1 MSMTNSARG
10 ATVAALAAV
19 AVAAAA
25 TALADLRPVTAHV
38 GRPIASVVPVTRTQ
52 LSCPAVANGT
62 GVVTAVAPRARPGN
76 GISAVAMRN
85 TAAAARPLAG
95 PGRLLSVTGS
105 DRESVDL
112 TAPGPDAPGAAAV
125 RIAVP
130 AKGPGTGAGV
140 CTSPA
145 AQAWFTPVDTAV
157 GSATWLVLTNP
168 TSATTVVNLRF
179 LGPKG
184 PISAVG
190 QRGIAVAAG
199 GTKRVDLAP
208 FGRGVS
214 AMGVGVVATQG
225 LVLAVVQTTVTD
237 STGVSGTEWISP
249 VPRPSTAAVVGPG
262 PGGTGRRHL
271 VVSNVS
277 GSDALVQVQA
287 IGPGGAFRPT
297 ALTTIRL
304 RPYATV
310 VKDVTKITGRDP
322 VAWSLTSAVPI
333 VAGATATVGRDFV
346 AAAGSPSMSQPV
358 VVPVPRGSSLVASFA
373 ARLRTGGVVT
383 VQAFDAG
390 GRSLSVD
397 RISVGGDVRRWRSR
411 TAGAAP
417 TSHRPAYVVVQVPVD
432 AGVYGDVTYTTNHGS
447 ATVPL
452 VSARWTVTRQDA
464 VYQPQVGAP

>member
-1 MSMTNSARG
+1 MSMTRSARG

-19 AVAAAA
+19 AVSAAA
-25 TALADLRPVTAHV
+25 TALAALHPVTGHA
-38 GRPIASVVPVTRTQ
+38 GRPTASVVPVSRTL

-62 GVVTAVAPRARPGN
+62 GVVSAVAPRARPGN
-76 GISAVAMRN
+76 GISAVAMRD
-85 TAAAARPLAG
+85 AASPARSLAG

-105 DRESVDL
+105 ARASVDL
-112 TAPGPDAPGAAAV
+112 TAPAPDAPGAAAV

-130 AKGPGTGAGV
+130 ASGPGTGAGV
-140 CTSPA
+140 CTSPTD
-145 AQAWFTPVDTAV
+145 QAWFTPVDTAV

-168 TSATTVVNLRF
+168 TSATTVVNLHF

-184 PISAVG
+184 PISTVG
-190 QRGIAVAAG
+190 QRGIAVAAR
-199 GTKRVDLAP
+199 GTRRVDLAP
-208 FGRGVS
+208 FGRGLA

-249 VPRPSTAAVVGPG
+249 VRRPATAVVVGPG

-277 GSDALVQVQA
+277 DSDALVQVQA

-297 ALTTIRL
+297 TLATIRV
-304 RPYATV
+304 RPHATV

-333 VAGATATVGRDFV
+333 VAGATATLGRDFV
-346 AAAGSPSMSQPV
+346 AAAGSPSISQPV
-358 VVPVPRGSSLVASFA
+358 VLPVPRGSSVVASFA

-383 VQAFDAG
+383 VNAFDAG
-390 GRSLSVD
+390 GRSVSVD
-397 RISVGGDVRRWRSR
+397 RMTVAGDVRRWRSR
-411 TAGAAP
+411 TAGAAR
-417 TSHRPAYVVVQVPVD
+417 TSHRAAYLVVQVPVD
-432 AGVYGDVTYTTNHGS
+432 ARVYGDVTYTTNHGS

-452 VSARWTVTRQDA
+452 LSARWTVTLPDA
-464 VYQPQVGAP
+464 VYQPGVGAP